1 MNVLMMNMFQRTR
14 VNVAFA
20 HDEIH

>member
-1 MNVLMMNMFQRTR
+1 MNMFQRTR